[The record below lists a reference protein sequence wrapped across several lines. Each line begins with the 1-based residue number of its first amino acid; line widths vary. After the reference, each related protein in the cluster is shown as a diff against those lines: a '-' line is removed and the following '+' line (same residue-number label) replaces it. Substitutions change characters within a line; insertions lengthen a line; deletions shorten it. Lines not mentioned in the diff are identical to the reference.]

1 MWRRYANRC
10 ASRLSP
16 PVVGKDAST
25 GQPWGAEETSH
36 STKDLPLKVVDGA
49 GALGCF
55 FLCTFHSRRLAA
67 ELSSFWDL

>member
-1 MWRRYANRC
+1 M
-10 ASRLSP
+10 LSP
-16 PVVGKDAST
+16 PVVREGAST
-25 GQPWGAEETSH
+25 GQPWGAEETSP

-55 FLCTFHSRRLAA
+55 FASASYFHSRRLAA